1 MTIDEI
7 KVTSAVLD
15 GEEKATPPTPP
26 QEETPAEEPKTEE
39 TGV

>member
-1 MTIDEI
+1 MAIDEI
-7 KVTSAVLD
+7 KVAPLALD
-15 GEEKATPPTPP
+15 GEEETATPAP